1 MTMKDNIDVCCTDNS
16 ITFDNDDGKEEN
28 DYAEND
34 RGGIAE
40 DKDDN
45 VLSLMINAC
54 NEMTRTARCR
64 PLHVIVCC
72 TQQSFVDDAGV
83 GPLQQ
88 VDDNIDIVAGHRQL
102 QCRASLLVHTVHLHS
117 VRFQKV

>member
-1 MTMKDNIDVCCTDNS
+1 MLVAMIMTMKDNVDVCCTDNS

-28 DYAEND
+28 DYAESD
-34 RGGIAE
+34 RGAVIGE

-45 VLSLMINAC
+45 VLMLMINGG
-54 NEMTRTARCR
+54 NEMTRTSRCR
-64 PLHVIVCC
+64 PFHVVVSC

-102 QCRASLLVHTVHLHS
+102 
-117 VRFQKV
+117 